1 MHIYMCMNILY
12 IHTHIYIISA
22 RKQVWGT
29 PVRFAETVITMFE
42 QTSKTGLG
50 KTLSI
55 EDKVFEDLDELI
67 IG

>member
-1 MHIYMCMNILY
+1 MY
-12 IHTHIYIISA
+12 
-22 RKQVWGT
+22 
-29 PVRFAETVITMFE
+29 E

-55 EDKVFEDLDELI
+55 EEFFFEDLDELI